1 MNHVSRRVFLG
12 TAFAVALCR
21 GAKAGQDASVAQGGR
36 VALKGYDPV
45 SYFTDGK
52 PEQGSKEFTFAYD
65 DATYW
70 FKSADHRDKFAADP
84 AHYAPQFDGY
94 CTVQLSWGHKVEH
107 DPQAWTITNGKL
119 YVFAIQK
126 GVKKFQSET
135 AAIVEKAKE
144 NWPKVRNQ
152 ETEPPKDPPSPG
164 HS

>member
-12 TAFAVALCR
+12 AAFSVALFR
-21 GAKAGQDASVAQGGR
+21 GAKAQQDAIAAQGGR

-52 PEQGSKEFTFAYD
+52 PEQGSKEFSFAYD

-84 AHYAPQFDGY
+84 EHYAPQFDGY
-94 CTVQLSWGHKVEH
+94 CAVQLSRGHKVEA
-107 DPQAWTITNGKL
+107 DPQAWTITDGKL
-119 YVFAIQK
+119 YVFSVQK

-135 AAIVEKAKE
+135 LAIVDKAKE
-144 NWPKVRNQ
+144 NWPKLRNQ
-152 ETEPPKDPPSPG
+152 ETEPSKDPTSPG